1 MMPPYI
7 TFLRILPV
15 LTCVLL
21 LSSCGRRETPVDV
34 GNRQQVL
41 HLGNS
46 SEPQDLD
53 PHIVTGVTE
62 HNIITA
68 LLEGLVSE
76 DPVALTP
83 VPGTAESWKVSE
95 DGRVYTFR
103 LRKTA
108 KWSNG
113 DPVVADDFR
122 FSFQRILSSG
132 LGSPYAYMLF
142 CLENA
147 EAYNKRQI
155 TDFSKVGVQAPDDQT
170 LVLTLTKPVPYFL
183 SLLNHYSWFPVH
195 PATILKFGPMDQLG
209 SQWTSPGQFI
219 GNGPFTL
226 TDWVPGKKIS
236 VIKSATYW
244 DADTVR
250 LSAIHFYPIGDHKI
264 EEHAFRAGQLHV
276 TGTVPIDRV
285 DYYQQNQPDLLRL
298 DPYLGCYYYLFNV
311 RREPFNKVEVRQALA
326 MAIDREQ
333 IVKYV
338 TKGGEKPAHHFTPP
352 DTAGYTARARLP
364 DHAARARKLL
374 AEAGYP
380 EGRGF
385 PKLALL
391 YNTSDAHARIAQA
404 VQQMWKQVLGIDI
417 ELLNMEWKVYL
428 ANSQEG
434 RYDIA
439 RAGWIGDYVDPNS
452 FLDMWVTG
460 GGNNRAG
467 WSNTEYDRLI
477 EQAAASSD
485 PGERFEAFQQ
495 AEEILMREA
504 PIMPVYFYRS
514 KSLIQPSVRG
524 WNPTLLDHHPYK
536 HVYLES
542 VETSSS
548 AP

>member
-1 MMPPYI
+1 MRKI
-7 TFLRILPV
+7 AVFSKSTLALALGLV
-15 LTCVLL
+15 C
-21 LSSCGRRETPVDV
+21 SACGRRETPVEA
-34 GNRQQVL
+34 GNRLQVL

-62 HNIITA
+62 HNIIAA
-68 LLEGLVSE
+68 LLEGLVAE
-76 DPVALTP
+76 DPVSLKP
-83 VPGTAESWKVSE
+83 VPGTAGSWDISA
-95 DGRVYTFR
+95 DARVYTFH
-103 LRKTA
+103 LRENA

-113 DPVVADDFR
+113 DPVTAQDFR
-122 FSFQRILSSG
+122 FSFQRILSPR

-142 CLENA
+142 CLESA
-147 EAYNKRQI
+147 EAYNKGQI
-155 TDFSKVGVQAPDDQT
+155 ADFNEVGVRAEDDHK
-170 LVLTLTKPVPYFL
+170 LVLTLNEPVPYFL

-195 PATILKFGPMDQLG
+195 SATILRFGAPDELG
-209 SQWTSPGQFI
+209 SRWTAPGNFV

-226 TDWVPGKKIS
+226 TEWIPGKKIS
-236 VIKSATYW
+236 VVKNDKYW
-244 DADTVR
+244 DAGTAR

-264 EEHAFRAGQLHV
+264 EERAFRAGQLHV

-285 DYYQQNQPDLLRL
+285 DYYRQNRPDLLRL

-311 RREPFNKVEVRQALA
+311 RREPLDKLEVRRALA
-326 MAIDREQ
+326 MAINREQ

-338 TKGGEKPAHHFTPP
+338 TKGGEEPAYHFTPP

-364 DHAARARKLL
+364 YDEERARELL
-374 AEAGYP
+374 AAAGYP
-380 EGRGF
+380 GGSGF
-385 PKLALL
+385 PRLTLL

-404 VQQMWKQVLGIDI
+404 VQQMWENALGVEI

-428 ANSQEG
+428 ASCQEG
-434 RYDIA
+434 SYDIA

-467 WSNTEYDRLI
+467 WSDAGYDALITE
-477 EQAAASSD
+477 AVAASD
-485 PGERFEAFQQ
+485 PAKRLESFQEA
-495 AEEILMREA
+495 EKILMREA
-504 PIMPVYFYRS
+504 PIVPIYFYRS

-524 WNPTLLDHHPYK
+524 WHPTLLDHHPYK

-542 VETSSS
+542 SGPPS
-548 AP
+548 AAP